1 MTANE
6 YVTYSDR
13 IGHRSRRA
21 WAVIVGPG
29 DSVVDF
35 SASSAIG
42 VKFIDSDYEQSGKWS
57 HTTYRVI
64 LPPGARLVAGHMG
77 WETGTWREALADKRP
92 RREPVITWLDAASA
106 LGVSA
111 AAVMSYARAHQKG
124 DARHFDEVDRK
135 LAEADDAASAAQ
147 SDLAQVAVSFGSPTN
162 RAIDD
167 GFWEWPIAIA
177 DDTGAHRGYV
187 RPVKVDYTT
196 TYVPDPDL
204 TAVVVVEVIHSSG
217 YHGGYM
223 TVRLAMPAGWTAT
236 HGPQT
241 VW

>member
-6 YVTYSDR
+6 YV
-13 IGHRSRRA
+13 
-21 WAVIVGPG
+21 
-29 DSVVDF
+29 
-35 SASSAIG
+35 
-42 VKFIDSDYEQSGKWS
+42 
-57 HTTYRVI
+57 
-64 LPPGARLVAGHMG
+64 
-77 WETGTWREALADKRP
+77 
-92 RREPVITWLDAASA
+92 
-106 LGVSA
+106 
-111 AAVMSYARAHQKG
+111 
-124 DARHFDEVDRK
+124 
-135 LAEADDAASAAQ
+135 
-147 SDLAQVAVSFGSPTN
+147 GSPTN